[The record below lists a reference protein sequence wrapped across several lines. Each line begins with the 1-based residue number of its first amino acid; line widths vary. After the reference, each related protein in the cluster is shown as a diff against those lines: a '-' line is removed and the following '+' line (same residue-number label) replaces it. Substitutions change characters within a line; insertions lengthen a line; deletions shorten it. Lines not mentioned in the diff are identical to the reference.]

1 MAYSGLPNGNITW
14 AANELVTSAKMNLF
28 SANQADIAQYLMNF
42 DPNDGVLTIQVNGT
56 TVGTFTADD
65 ASNVTVD
72 LPIPTTVAELSD
84 ASSYALAS
92 AIPTNVSQLNNDAGY
107 VRQVDVNT
115 VNDAVLDIQK
125 NGNTIATFTA
135 NSSTNQT
142 ANLII
147 PVNVTDLADATSYY
161 TKAQTDAAISTA
173 VGAITQQ
180 TVTFEIVQNLPT
192 TGISTTTVYMKK
204 ESGNNYYDQWMYI
217 NNQWQHLGTTEV
229 DMSEYA
235 KLTDIPTVPA
245 VYDSTIRIE
254 NYDHTLIDSFSTNQ
268 ASGQTITLPSPMGTL
283 DTALNPSSSNA
294 VTNAA
299 ICAGIK
305 DATIT
310 LKDAAATTIGSFT
323 TNQASNAD
331 ITLPTASGTN
341 YGLVKIVTSTTD
353 IGEGAALTEGTIY
366 CVVSA

>member
-1 MAYSGLPNGNITW
+1 MAYPGLPNGNITW

-42 DPNDGVLTIQVNGT
+42 DPNDGALTIQVNGT

-65 ASNVTVD
+65 ANNVTVN
-72 LPIPTTVAELSD
+72 LSIPTTVAELSD
-84 ASSYALAS
+84 SASYALAS
-92 AIPTNVSQLNNDAGY
+92 AIPTNVSQLNNDEGY
-107 VRQVDVNT
+107 VKQADVGT
-115 VNDAVLDIQK
+115 INDATLNIQK
-125 NGNTIATFTA
+125 NGTTVATFTA
-135 NSSTNQT
+135 NADTNQT

-173 VGAITQQ
+173 VGSITQQ

-235 KLTDIPTVPA
+235 KLTDIPVVPTVN
-245 VYDSTIRIE
+245 DSTIRIE
-254 NYDHTLIDSFSTNQ
+254 NYDHTLVDSFSTNQ
-268 ASGQTITLPSPMGTL
+268 STSQTITLPNPLGSL
-283 DTALNPSSSNA
+283 DTALNPSSNNA